1 MWLVGAMLVKK
12 QLPSDRMQN
21 KGRRFRKTTFQRR
34 SFSLLN
40 RGGKLSLRNTSLTE
54 SVDNAQN
61 NKTGKFLNWCMP
73 EEETGYLKCKKHD
86 FL

>member
-1 MWLVGAMLVKK
+1 MPVKK
-12 QLPSDRMQN
+12 QLPSDRVKN
-21 KGRRFRKTTFQRR
+21 KARQLRKTAMLRR

-40 RGGKLSLRNTSLTE
+40 QSGKLSFRNSSLNE
-54 SVDNAQN
+54 SVNNAQN